1 MPPTDGHGR
10 GSSAGGLR
18 TRVAA
23 YISLGKPG
31 LTLMSVST
39 ALAGGLLAPGGT
51 ESLWL
56 LFAIGG
62 GTFCVGSGAVAL
74 NQYREREFDALMQRT
89 RKRPIPRGSII
100 PSRALTFGLLLA
112 AVGFGILAFTT
123 LLATVLA
130 LVTLLMY
137 VLVYTPM
144 KRSTHFATAV
154 GGLPGAIPPLIGW
167 TAITGNIAPEAYV
180 LFLVL
185 FLWQMPHFLA
195 LGWMYRK
202 DYDLGGYRLLPS
214 VDRTG
219 ATTARIIM
227 VYTWAL
233 LPASVLP
240 FILGMAGIL
249 FVILVTVLWI
259 SFFVPALRLSHDI
272 SDAHA
277 RAVFRASLLYVPAFF
292 GSIGLDRLL
301 QL

>member
-1 MPPTDGHGR
+1 MPPTDGHGQ

-51 ESLWL
+51 ESLWM

-62 GTFCVGSGAVAL
+62 GTLCVGSGAVAL

-89 RKRPIPRGSII
+89 RNRPIPRGSIM

-112 AVGFGILAFTT
+112 AVGFGILACTT

-130 LVTLLMY
+130 LVTLLTY

-259 SFFVPALRLSHDI
+259 SFFVPALRLSREI